1 MKNTGTVM
9 CEWMFVPKN
18 DELLVCKPWLRLT
31 PREGILA
38 PDETAEIEVSIDLRN
53 EEKALSI
60 MSNHGYVS
68 RLWWVYIT
76 FDVLIYMNAVLSI
89 FFS

>member
-1 MKNTGTVM
+1 
-9 CEWMFVPKN
+9 
-18 DELLVCKPWLRLT
+18 
-31 PREGILA
+31 
-38 PDETAEIEVSIDLRN
+38 LRN

-89 FFS
+89 LFLVVVGGHRHS